1 MMNRLGRIARTVEFT
16 VAGLITAGI
25 VVLHLNVMQHAGPL
39 WRDEIS
45 SLRVATMPSWGG
57 LWSSLVYDPIPVLFF
72 ALLRFWN
79 FLCGGASDENLR
91 QLGFVV
97 GLLII
102 VAFWLNAWA
111 MKKAPPLWALLL
123 FGLSPVALVWGDSM
137 RAYGIGCLFNILA
150 VGCIWNV
157 TREKPHNVAIAAALV
172 TALLS
177 VHSLFTNSLL
187 LFAAILGAVVVAA
200 LQRWWRTA
208 VTLAGI
214 GFAAAISLVPYGGIV
229 RMTQSWSGLCKGGID
244 SAWIM
249 TMLNRA
255 LLSGGQLASVLWI
268 AGSLLALVALIVGIV
283 RPQLIRLDSTDRNL
297 VVYAGTTLIVATATT
312 IAFFT
317 WVGWAT
323 SVWYYLPLMATAVA
337 SIDSLGKLLCKS
349 AYATM
354 ANALLVL
361 FAAMALSPL
370 ALQATDVR
378 LTNVDLT
385 TAVVAQRAQP
395 NDLIVVDNY
404 FYGISFN
411 RYYHG
416 RTPWVSVPNVSD
428 FSLHRWDLLTDSM
441 RQPHPIQSVLDRID
455 ATLKAGHDVY
465 VVGFALTN
473 RTAAA
478 APLPAAPAGSSGWSL
493 WPYVRRWTTEI
504 AYTVQTHAAHGQV
517 ITVRSPQPIS
527 VAEDVHA
534 LVVSGWKETNVAATR

>member
-1 MMNRLGRIARTVEFT
+1 MMNRLGRIAQTVEFT
-16 VAGLITAGI
+16 VAGLITAG
-25 VVLHLNVMQHAGPL
+25 VVALHLNVMQHAGPL

-45 SLRVATMPSWGG
+45 SLRVATMPTLGA
-57 LWSSLVYDPIPVLFF
+57 LWSALVYDPIPVLFF
-72 ALLRFWN
+72 ALLRVWN
-79 FLCGGASDENLR
+79 FLCGGASDEHLR

-97 GLLII
+97 GLSITAAL
-102 VAFWLNAWA
+102 WLSAWA

-157 TREKPHNVAIAAALV
+157 TSERPRLPAIAVALL

-187 LFAAILGAVVVAA
+187 LFAAIAGAVVVAT
-200 LQRWWRTA
+200 LHRWWRT
-208 VTLAGI
+208 LLILSGI
-214 GFAAAISLVPYGGIV
+214 GFLAAISLLPYQGII
-229 RMTQSWSGLCKGGID
+229 RMTQSWSGLCKAGIN
-244 SAWIM
+244 SAWII

-255 LLSGGQLASVLWI
+255 LLSGGQLASFLWI
-268 AGSLLALVALIVGIV
+268 AGSVLTALGLIVAIV
-283 RPQLIRLDSTDRNL
+283 RPQLIRLDTTERNL
-297 VVYAGTTLIVATATT
+297 VVYAGTTLMVATATT
-312 IAFFT
+312 VGFFT

-323 SVWYYLPLMATAVA
+323 SVWYYLPLMATLVVC
-337 SIDSLGKLLCKS
+337 IDSLGRVLRKS

-361 FAAMALSPL
+361 FAAMVLSPL
-370 ALQATDVR
+370 ALQATNMR

-385 TAVVAQRAQP
+385 TAVIAQRAHP
-395 NDLIVVDNY
+395 NDLVVIDNY

-416 RTPWVSVPNVSD
+416 QAPWVSVPNVND

-441 RQPHPIQSVLDRID
+441 RHPRPIQPVLDRID
-455 ATLKAGHDVY
+455 TTLKAGHDVY

-478 APLPAAPAGSSGWSL
+478 ASLPVAPAGSSGWSL

-504 AYTVQTHAAHGQV
+504 AYTVQAHAAHGQI
-517 ITVRSPQPIS
+517 ITVPAAQPIN

-534 LVVSGWKETNVAATR
+534 IVVTGWKERNVATTP